1 MPNPTFQTACGL
13 LGFQPNLPV
22 VSLFPTLHY
31 MFGLAAKCRI
41 RESDLQRLRAITGR
55 LGCQTQRFR
64 RPVGLLGFQPKLPVV
79 SLFPAFHYTTIAVQ
93 TRKPSLYHHCMICR
107 GRLKGFR
114 RPRFCLPAKRLI
126 CAAQAT
132 TRLPKITISA
142 SCVSKSHT
150 RGRRPHSWKPSV

>member
-64 RPVGLLGFQPKLPVV
+64 RPVACWVFNPTYPLCHFFLH
-79 SLFPAFHYTTIAVQ
+79 STIAAVQ
-93 TRKPSLYHHCMICR
+93 TRKPALYHHCMICR

-126 CAAQAT
+126 CADQAT